1 VLKLQFFP
9 SNSKRKRAFCSVAIT
24 LPPFHARL
32 PRHEWLNALYYEK
45 SLKKLNLGWRNF
57 SQKSSTVQFIPRERE
72 VKYEIV
78 NLKCFFEPFRFN
90 LKRFF
95 KPFRFNFDVFVCF
108 SRLSVDQ
115 QRWWMFQPELRLHR
129 GLRRR
134 VQTVFRL
141 KMFHTQ
147 GNKQKLLPLY
157 YTRMF
162 YISHNGWCC

>member
-1 VLKLQFFP
+1 MFLLPIKCWAFFP

-78 NLKCFFEPFRFN
+78 NLKCFF
-90 LKRFF
+90 

-108 SRLSVDQ
+108 SRLSAEQ

-129 GLRRR
+129 GLRQR

-141 KMFHTQ
+141 KMSHTQ
-147 GNKQKLLPLY
+147 GKKQKL
-157 YTRMF
+157 
-162 YISHNGWCC
+162 